1 MRLFIGIKAGCGEYL
16 AALQE
21 QLKRAGRGRFTR
33 PENLHITLKF
43 LGEHP
48 PSAVAEICEA
58 IAEAGGEPFELE
70 IGGARVF
77 NRNGILSADV
87 LGETH
92 KLGALAQRLEAAL
105 EKRGYPRET
114 RPYKPH
120 ITLARDF
127 RPDGDIGGIPP
138 GQRRF
143 TVDEVILF
151 ESRREEGRLVYAPL
165 YSYRLR
171 RR

>member
-1 MRLFIGIKAGCGEYL
+1 M
-16 AALQE
+16 
-21 QLKRAGRGRFTR
+21 
-33 PENLHITLKF
+33 P
-43 LGEHP
+43 
-48 PSAVAEICEA
+48 EICAA

-70 IGGARVF
+70 IGGARMF
-77 NRNGILSADV
+77 NRSGILSADV

-105 EKRGYPRET
+105 EKRGYPRES

-151 ESRREEGRLVYAPL
+151 ESRREEGLVT
-165 YSYRLR
+165 R
-171 RR
+171 RCIRTGSGGADCERIVNMFLCCPDRAGV